1 MLAADIFLN
10 RHWRTLDVP
19 HGTRNYWKGT
29 INYPFDL
36 CTKNSWPF
44 LDNSYPLISCYI
56 EGYKYLPR
64 VNHQE

>member
-1 MLAADIFLN
+1 MINVGGGHFTR

-36 CTKNSWPF
+36 CTKNPWPF
-44 LDNSYPLISCYI
+44 LDNSV
-56 EGYKYLPR
+56 YLFYSSQTLQ
-64 VNHQE
+64 HIHSEW